1 MLASL
6 RERCARSRKWVARG
20 GVAVVASIGVAVVLA
35 PVSAGATA
43 RPGGPAA
50 PAANPYFSVAQNY
63 TIRYYPRFM
72 TYFQQSFSGV
82 NRLAGPS
89 RVGPLYGFVVSI
101 NVDTLYASA
110 YLDLSAGPQILTI
123 PKTGVTYSLLTL
135 DVFGDV
141 FKTSIQPQT
150 PGKYGLVPPGCHQ
163 GSPRWRCPTPSPPG
177 SSGPTST
184 TPPTRTSKTRHP
196 RSVPT

>member
-1 MLASL
+1 
-6 RERCARSRKWVARG
+6 
-20 GVAVVASIGVAVVLA
+20 
-35 PVSAGATA
+35 
-43 RPGGPAA
+43 
-50 PAANPYFSVAQNY
+50 
-63 TIRYYPRFM
+63 
-72 TYFQQSFSGV
+72 
-82 NRLAGPS
+82 
-89 RVGPLYGFVVSI
+89 VSI

-150 PGKYGLVPPGCHQ
+150 PGKYGLVPPGWK
-163 GSPRWRCPTPSPPG
+163 GTLPPGVTNVEVPYPSPPG